1 MPYIVTPEG
10 LLFFRDARPLDADK
24 ASEHYRAIGHGA
36 NWPRPDHFYNAV
48 MHGLIN
54 EGIQNENCPVKINGH
69 FPFGGLK
76 TIGPFPLLK
85 NEQGKYKIYFPRP
98 LDVDMNLVALDKNTT
113 NMPKPLTYGFIDRKE
128 GKKSYKAWIS
138 ADTYN
143 NYLIDGSARDDSNNE
158 LVADIG
164 KENTLFST
172 EFVTGTT
179 IDPKTGASKRF
190 KEKNITGQYQG
201 EYLRLNDN
209 VSFWCDIE
217 LGDKTNTPINIPSKV
232 VMGGQGGVVSIAKT
246 DVIGLTKVFKTPVVP
261 NDAKENIF
269 VRWTLLTHAYFS
281 QTGWLPGFCMDTTKD
296 DTNNK
301 KKDLGVVMLEGCNG
315 AKLVGACVGKAIYFS
330 GWDTKEKQKPTVMCV
345 PAGSSYVFECDNA
358 QTANSLVE
366 KLHLKRQSD
375 FGSQGFG
382 IGVCSIVIPEKK

>member
-54 EGIQNENCPVKINGH
+54 EAIKNEDCPVKVNGH

-76 TIGPFPLLK
+76 TIGPFPVQK
-85 NEQGKYKIYFPRP
+85 KENGEYEIYFPRP
-98 LDVDMNLVALDKNTT
+98 LDVDMNLEKLEAGT
-113 NMPKPLTYGFIDRKE
+113 NMPEPLTYGFIDRKE

-138 ADTYN
+138 AETYKK
-143 NYLIDGSARDDSNNE
+143 YLADGSSKDQSSDE
-158 LVADIG
+158 LIEAIA

-179 IDPKTGASKRF
+179 IDATTGASKRV
-190 KEKNITGQYQG
+190 KDRNKTGQYQG
-201 EYLRLNDN
+201 EYLRLNDD
-209 VSFWCDIE
+209 VSFWCDVE
-217 LGDKTNTPINIPSKV
+217 LENKSKTPVNIPSKV
-232 VMGGQGGVVSIAKT
+232 IMGGQGGVVSITKT
-246 DVIGLTKVFKTPVVP
+246 DAIDLMKKFEKP
-261 NDAKENIF
+261 NVSNNTNEKIF
-269 VRWTLLTHAYFS
+269 VRWTLLTPAYFS
-281 QTGWLPGFCMDTTKD
+281 QTGWLPGFCKDTTKD
-296 DTNNK
+296 ASV
-301 KKDLGVVMLEGCNG
+301 KKDLGVVMLQDCNG

-330 GWDTKEKQKPTVMCV
+330 GWDTEEKQKPTVMCV
-345 PAGSSYVFECDNA
+345 PAGSSYVFECNNA
-358 QTANSLVE
+358 ETANTLIN
-366 KLHLKRQSD
+366 KLHLERRSD

-382 IGVCSIVIPEKK
+382 IGVCSIVVSQK